1 MSKRGGALKIPPA
14 ALRLERR
21 MRLAVPCS
29 CVFAATVFG
38 HDPVL
43 AETVGTAISIKTKV
57 AAEQTG
63 AQRVLTVGAGVA
75 QDEMIQ
81 TDDSGNAQLKFVDET
96 LLVIGPSSSIKLDKI
111 LFAPNRKAKMFVLEA
126 VAGAFRFASGKSSH
140 SAYEIHTP
148 IATIGVRGTQFAFG
162 IQGDEVTVV
171 VTQGSV
177 SSCIRATARCVTV
190 AAGNTIVSTPS
201 GAVVRRTLG
210 AVPNVLRTVLTLPT
224 PSRQL
229 PDLRDAMQAIRPLD
243 TPAQGLNRALP
254 SIDPR
259 ARAPS
264 TPNPAGGLPTLGGGL
279 PSPGALPST
288 GGDAALARTRSIV
301 SD

>member
-1 MSKRGGALKIPPA
+1 
-14 ALRLERR
+14 
-21 MRLAVPCS
+21 MRLVGLCS

-57 AAEQTG
+57 AAQQTG

-111 LFAPNRKAKMFVLEA
+111 LFAPNRKAKTFVLEA

-162 IQGDEVTVV
+162 IQG
-171 VTQGSV
+171 SV
-177 SSCIRATARCVTV
+177 SSCTRATARCVNV

-243 TPAQGLNRALP
+243 RPAQGLNRALP
-254 SIDPR
+254 SIDPQ
-259 ARAPS
+259 ASAPS
-264 TPNPAGGLPTLGGGL
+264 IPNPAGGLPTLGGGL
-279 PSPGALPST
+279 PSPGGPPTPGALPGT
-288 GGDAALARTRSIV
+288 GGAAPRLPGLGR
-301 SD
+301 